1 MIVARSQLATVVTV
15 VVSPRQDRFLPRT
28 EVRVSERGARG
39 ADAPTGQLEARRAQV
54 QLHAHQQ
61 GRHEPG
67 YRSPADSPPCC
78 RVTQPA
84 QSSTGPRHGAA
95 EVEPLSS
102 AERTDDGQP
111 VPVPVGSLDGS
122 DDGDHDH
129 QDERDDP

>member
-15 VVSPRQDRFLPRT
+15 IVSARQDRFLRRA
-28 EVRVSERGARG
+28 EVRMSERGARG

-67 YRSPADSPPCC
+67 YRSLADSPPCC

-84 QSSTGPRHGAA
+84 QSSTGPRPGAA
-95 EVEPLSS
+95 VVEPLPS
-102 AERTDDGQP
+102 AERTNDRQP

-122 DDGDHDH
+122 DNGDYDH
-129 QDERDDP
+129 QDEGDDA